1 MAIPLLTLP
10 LACQVCYDQAM
21 GAQPT
26 TQPPARGRGQPSKL
40 TPDVQARIVAAVRAG
55 NFLDVAAR
63 YAGVTYRTF
72 RNWMVRGEQEEQR
85 LTDPHARPRE
95 SEALYL
101 HFFQEISQAE
111 AEAEMAAVAY
121 WQTAIPNNW
130 QAAAAFVQARWRR
143 RWAQQQGLL
152 NLQLNLS
159 SDELAR
165 LADEELAELSEG
177 RIPPGLLERL
187 GRRPA

>member
-1 MAIPLLTLP
+1 
-10 LACQVCYDQAM
+10 M

-40 TPDVQARIVAAVRAG
+40 TPDVHERIVAAVRAG
-55 NFLDVAAR
+55 NFFETAAR
-63 YAGVTYRTF
+63 YAGITYTTF
-72 RNWMVRGEQEEQR
+72 RNWMVRGEKELAR
-85 LTDPHARPRE
+85 LDNSRAQPRE
-95 SEALYL
+95 SEAPYL
-101 HFFQEISQAE
+101 EFFEAVSQAE
-111 AEAEMAAVAY
+111 AEAEVAAVAY
-121 WQTAIPNNW
+121 WQRAIPGNW

-152 NLQLNLS
+152 NLQLNLT